1 MSFDNGANYLTS
13 RGAQRLAK
21 RIERYWQER
30 GYAGIQTNLL
40 PYIIDEGMRERGEHK
55 TLYFVRSNIGPL
67 GFPPREAA

>member
-30 GYAGIQTNLL
+30 GYAGIQTNLV
-40 PYIIDEGMRERGEHK
+40 PYIIDEAVRGHGERK
-55 TLYFVRSNIGPL
+55 TLYFVRSNIKGN